1 MNSEY
6 SDREAQRQSRVVGK
20 IDQLFIY
27 PLKSAEGIPISS
39 GYAAEQAR
47 IQTLNFKVI
56 HWSALTTKMVLR
68 IH

>member
-1 MNSEY
+1 MTGDPSMNSEY
-6 SDREAQRQSRVVGK
+6 SDREAQRQPRVVGK

-47 IQTLNFKVI
+47 IQSHSLVSTY
-56 HWSALTTKMVLR
+56 H
-68 IH
+68 